1 METNTFLK
9 HGEWEKIKEI
19 LKSKRTV
26 YSKQLSIKNGCWNYD
41 PK

>member
-26 YSKQLSIKNGCWNYD
+26 YSKQLSIKNGCWIYD
-41 PK
+41 TK